1 MKKVIIIIAS
11 VILGFILLFAGIF
24 LIISSSSKKLVCE
37 SNEGNITIMYT
48 KKQITGYTAKGITY
62 DLDGQKEYA
71 KKVGVDAY
79 IEEFSEWFKNNTTG
93 TCKTN

>member
-1 MKKVIIIIAS
+1 
-11 VILGFILLFAGIF
+11 
-24 LIISSSSKKLVCE
+24 
-37 SNEGNITIMYT
+37 MYT